1 MIPNLKL
8 IPTFDWN
15 EMFCDKNRDERCVR
29 GVTLRAVPA
38 GSPTSP
44 IKAGKW
50 VVTADVLPGPT
61 DTSKLICWFVS
72 PRRLRDRTCTHALLR
87 PPAALFVLVCI
98 PEPLSR
104 LRVIRRIKRKVAKS
118 EGCAHVWVCVR
129 ACVWRYLINNNSSPH
144 LSRIC

>member
-15 EMFCDKNRDERCVR
+15 EMFCDKNRDERCVL

-87 PPAALFVLVCI
+87 PPRGTFSFSLYSGALIAFARNQENKAKCGEIRGLRA
-98 PEPLSR
+98 R
-104 LRVIRRIKRKVAKS
+104 L
-118 EGCAHVWVCVR
+118 CVR